1 MAGGCVP
8 GGLPVI
14 SYLMVGTND
23 LPRSVNYFDA
33 LMQDMGATKVYDSPT
48 STGWGTGTPMFIV
61 GLPFDKKAASVG
73 NGSMI
78 SFGADSREQVDGLYA
93 RALELGGTSEGE
105 PGLRGETFYA
115 AYFRDPDGNKF
126 NFFCQL

>member
-1 MAGGCVP
+1 M
-8 GGLPVI
+8 I

-23 LPRSVNYFDA
+23 LPRAVRYFDA
-33 LMQDMGATKVYDSPT
+33 LLADMGAAKAYDSPT
-48 STGWGTGTPMFIV
+48 SSGWGWGVGTPMFIV
-61 GLPFDKKAASVG
+61 GLPFDKKPASVG

-78 SFGADSREQVDGLYA
+78 SFSADSREKVDSLFA
-93 RALELGGTSEGE
+93 KALQLGGTSEGD

-126 NFFCQL
+126 NFFCQT